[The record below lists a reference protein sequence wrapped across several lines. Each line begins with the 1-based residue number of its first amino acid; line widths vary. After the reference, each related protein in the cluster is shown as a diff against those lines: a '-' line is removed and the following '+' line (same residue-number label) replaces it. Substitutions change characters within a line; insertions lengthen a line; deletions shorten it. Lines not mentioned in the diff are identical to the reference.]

1 MGKFRKLGRHAAH
14 RVSML
19 RTMVSQLV
27 KHERIETTVAKA
39 KEVRTKADQMVQLGK
54 EQDVPQPLF
63 GVTMLFTSYSQNSPT
78 ATKIELVDIQDYC
91 GLGYGLAMLHQWHT
105 LSLSTGR
112 MNFERQNL
120 QHHSHLSGSLLIH
133 GPSHS
138 PANNGQ
144 VLKSAR
150 TPEQKA
156 YDKPERS
163 LALFY
168 VVERFF

>member
-1 MGKFRKLGRHAAH
+1 M
-14 RVSML
+14 M
-19 RTMVSQLV
+19 TD
-27 KHERIETTVAKA
+27 E
-39 KEVRTKADQMVQLGK
+39 
-54 EQDVPQPLF
+54 
-63 GVTMLFTSYSQNSPT
+63 
-78 ATKIELVDIQDYC
+78 IQ
-91 GLGYGLAMLHQWHT
+91 LAMSSYT
-105 LSLSTGR
+105 GLSTGR

>member
-1 MGKFRKLGRHAAH
+1 M
-14 RVSML
+14 M
-19 RTMVSQLV
+19 TD
-27 KHERIETTVAKA
+27 E
-39 KEVRTKADQMVQLGK
+39 
-54 EQDVPQPLF
+54 
-63 GVTMLFTSYSQNSPT
+63 
-78 ATKIELVDIQDYC
+78 IQ
-91 GLGYGLAMLHQWHT
+91 LAMSSYT
-105 LSLSTGR
+105 GLSTGR

-168 VVERFF
+168 VVERFFWSLEHE